1 MTILDS
7 HRSLLLKRALMAD
20 AIITG
25 ATGLALF
32 ALAGLLAALFG
43 LPDPLL
49 RYAGLS
55 LLPFA
60 GFVGALAMK
69 ENISRT
75 AVRIVIAANAL
86 WVVDSLLLL
95 VTGWV
100 EPSAL
105 GYAFVIAQALI
116 VAAFADLQYSGLKSE
131 SGLTPV

>member
-1 MTILDS
+1 MTMPRSD
-7 HRSLLLKRALMAD
+7 RSLLLKRALLVD
-20 AIITG
+20 AIITA

-32 ALAGLLAALFG
+32 AAAGLLASLFR

-60 GFVGALAMK
+60 GFVGALAMR
-69 ENISRT
+69 ENMSRT
-75 AVRIVIAANAL
+75 AVRVVIAANAL

-105 GYAFVIAQALI
+105 GYAFVIGQAVI
-116 VAAFADLQYSGLKSE
+116 VAAFAELQHVGLKS
-131 SGLTPV
+131 SAVAAA